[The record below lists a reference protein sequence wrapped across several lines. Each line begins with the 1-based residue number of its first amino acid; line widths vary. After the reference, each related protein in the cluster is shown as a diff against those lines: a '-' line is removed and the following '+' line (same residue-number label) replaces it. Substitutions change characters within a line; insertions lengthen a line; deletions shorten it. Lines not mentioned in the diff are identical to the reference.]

1 MALTES
7 QRRRNKVAALS
18 KNHSNPAELV
28 IARRDL
34 AAANL
39 EAYVK
44 KTVDKAPQLTQ
55 DQAVRIAVLLRG
67 GAA

>member
-1 MALTES
+1 VALTES

-18 KNHSNPAELV
+18 KNKSNTSELV

-55 DQAVRIAVLLRG
+55 DQAARIAVLLRG